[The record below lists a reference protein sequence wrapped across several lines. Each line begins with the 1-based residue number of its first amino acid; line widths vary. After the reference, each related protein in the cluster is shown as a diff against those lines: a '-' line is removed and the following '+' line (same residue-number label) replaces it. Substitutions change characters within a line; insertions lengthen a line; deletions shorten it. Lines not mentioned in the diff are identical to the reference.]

1 MYSDSIM
8 YIPTKYSRHFS
19 WDVIIG
25 IRAWLD
31 TICILHTSSNYFQSS
46 HLLCLPHY
54 PIQTFSCHLVY
65 HFYNRFRFP
74 SGKKNYS
81 DTEVSFL
88 PESSRYLRPLP
99 TSRRTKLL
107 YLLTYPL
114 LQQLR
119 HVLLLNSSHHLLVLH
134 HLLLW
139 RRLLQHQHPVLRV
152 LLYG

>member
-31 TICILHTSSNYFQSS
+31 TICILHTSTNYFQSS
-46 HLLCLPHY
+46 HLLRLPHY

-74 SGKKNYS
+74 SGKKIIQILMFPFFQNPLDTYARFQHLGAPSSCVSWRIPYYSNYA
-81 DTEVSFL
+81 TYYFWI
-88 PESSRYLRPLP
+88 LR
-99 TSRRTKLL
+99 TTCWCCT
-107 YLLTYPL
+107 TYSCGVDCCSTNI
-114 LQQLR
+114 R
-119 HVLLLNSSHHLLVLH
+119 F
-134 HLLLW
+134 
-139 RRLLQHQHPVLRV
+139 
-152 LLYG
+152 